1 MTYYNVKKRLILAYP
16 KFNKKGDA
24 STSPLVKSNIKKL

>member
-1 MTYYNVKKRLILAYP
+1 MTNYNVKKMLILAYR
-16 KFNKKGDA
+16 KFNKKGDV